1 MFNLFSKK
9 TKSESVE
16 IKDEETSTD
25 GENAAEAQE
34 NIISLTPQQK
44 QKLEKLKRIQDV
56 VDDFET
62 SITQAKSSSS
72 RSESSLASVHE
83 LLRTAE
89 QDIEKNAR
97 LSAENEQL
105 RQELQNI
112 LARLDTA
119 NVELDNKSSMIDSLK
134 ARSEETREALQ
145 QAHVDLSQNIKRV
158 ELLNGQTDDLRSRMN
173 EQSFELASVNE
184 RLEKMETENEE
195 MREQLKENAE
205 EISVKS
211 NHIAELEREAS
222 EAKRFQD
229 IDTTRREQL
238 SLNLDDMKIKLREMT
253 REKIDIETKLEIA
266 ANDLNARTKHFK
278 EQMRAK
284 DDRIYALESKVEAL
298 EAHTRVNEQTVEQYQ
313 DENRDLLKA
322 ISDGDDRL
330 RSVKSQM
337 EQMKTSHNA
346 DREKLFASVNRI
358 SELELRISSLIDGK
372 EDAIREN
379 AEFSQMIDRLT
390 NENKQLS
397 ERVISLNSL
406 EAKYNKLVTSQEK
419 LLDTAEDSKVVNLKS
434 KPKKSA

>member
-9 TKSESVE
+9 TKSEPAEVE
-16 IKDEETSTD
+16 ADEVSAEA
-25 GENAAEAQE
+25 ENVNEAQE
-34 NIISLTPQQK
+34 NIITLTPQQK

-112 LARLDTA
+112 LSRLDAA
-119 NVELDNKSSMIDSLK
+119 NVEIDNKTSMIDSLK

-184 RLEKMETENEE
+184 RLQKMETENEE

-229 IDTTRREQL
+229 IDNTRREQL
-238 SLNLDDMKIKLREMT
+238 SLSLDDIKIKLREMT
-253 REKIDIETKLEIA
+253 REKIDVETKLEIA

-298 EAHTRVNEQTVEQYQ
+298 EAQTRVNEQTVEQYQ

-358 SELELRISSLIDGK
+358 SELELRISSLVDGK

-379 AEFSQMIDRLT
+379 AEFSQVIDRLT

-406 EAKYNKLVTSQEK
+406 EAKYNKLITSQEK
-419 LLDTAEDSKVVNLKS
+419 LLDSAEDSKVVNLKS